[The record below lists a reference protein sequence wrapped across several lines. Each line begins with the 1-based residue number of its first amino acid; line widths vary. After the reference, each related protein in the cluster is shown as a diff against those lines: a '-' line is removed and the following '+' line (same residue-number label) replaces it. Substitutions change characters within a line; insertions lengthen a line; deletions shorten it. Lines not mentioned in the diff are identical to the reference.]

1 MNISSNCYTVKS
13 GGVLLMNNSK
23 KDDLD
28 TKIALFR
35 YELIIPVL
43 NRTYPDRSALQYFKR
58 IASAPLKYP
67 DGTSKEYSFQTIRY
81 WYDTYQKE
89 GFSGLM
95 PKTRNDKGR
104 SRKLNKTLKNKIIEM
119 KQTNPRMTA
128 TSIYLKLI
136 EDGNILKKDISLS
149 TITRFIASKP
159 EFNHIPVE
167 DMRAFEMEHTND
179 MWQLDT
185 TYCSYIKDSRGHKLR
200 TYLIMIIDDHSR
212 MIVGYGF
219 FLEDNA
225 VNVQTVL
232 KRAIAKYG
240 VPKRLYAD
248 NGKPYKNEQL
258 PIICAQLQIQ
268 IIHAQVYHG
277 NSKGK
282 IERSFKSVKE
292 QWMYNTDFDQFKN
305 IEDIDSAFALYISKK
320 NNSPHAS
327 LNGNTPVNV
336 FMDDESSIRRVEA
349 ERLEKIFY
357 HTATRKVAN
366 DATIRLNTKVF
377 ETKQEY
383 IGSKITIKYK
393 PDLSE
398 VYIFDDDSYIKISEV
413 KKVDNSK
420 IKRKR
425 PLFSKEDDQ

>member
-1 MNISSNCYTVKS
+1 
-13 GGVLLMNNSK
+13 
-23 KDDLD
+23 
-28 TKIALFR
+28 
-35 YELIIPVL
+35 
-43 NRTYPDRSALQYFKR
+43 
-58 IASAPLKYP
+58 
-67 DGTSKEYSFQTIRY
+67 
-81 WYDTYQKE
+81 
-89 GFSGLM
+89 
-95 PKTRNDKGR
+95 
-104 SRKLNKTLKNKIIEM
+104 
-119 KQTNPRMTA
+119 
-128 TSIYLKLI
+128 
-136 EDGNILKKDISLS
+136 
-149 TITRFIASKP
+149 
-159 EFNHIPVE
+159 
-167 DMRAFEMEHTND
+167 

-185 TYCSYIKDSRGHKLR
+185 TYCSYIKDSRGHRSR

-268 IIHAQVYHG
+268 ISHAQVFHG

-282 IERSFKSVKE
+282 VERAFKSVKE
-292 QWMYNTDFDQFKN
+292 QWMYNTDFDQFKS
-305 IEDIDSAFALYISKK
+305 IEDIDSAFALYVNKK

-336 FMDDESSIRRVEA
+336 FMDDERSIRRVEP
-349 ERLEKIFY
+349 EKLEKIFY
-357 HTATRKVAN
+357 HTAVRKVAN
-366 DATIRLNTKVF
+366 DATIRLNTKVY

-398 VYIFDDDSYIKISEV
+398 VYIFDDKSYIKISEV
-413 KKVDNSK
+413 KKADNSR

>member
-1 MNISSNCYTVKS
+1 MNISSGCYMFRS
-13 GGVLLMNNSK
+13 GGVFYMNNSK

-35 YELIIPVL
+35 YELIVPVL
-43 NRTYPDRSALQYFKR
+43 NRTYPDRSALQYYKR
-58 IASAPLKYP
+58 IASNPLKYP
-67 DGTSKEYSFQTIRY
+67 DGTSREYSFQTIRY

-95 PKTRNDKGR
+95 PKNRSDKGH
-104 SRKLNKTLKNKIIEM
+104 SRKLNKTLKNKIMEM
-119 KQTNPRMTA
+119 KKTNPRMTA
-128 TSIYLKLI
+128 TSVYLKLI
-136 EDGNILKKDISLS
+136 EDGDIFSLS
-149 TITRFIASKP
+149 TITRFIGSKP
-159 EFNHIPVE
+159 EFNHVPIE
-167 DMRAFEMEHTND
+167 DMRAFEMEHSND

-185 TYCSYIKDSRGHKLR
+185 TYCSYIKDSRGHRSR

-268 IIHAQVYHG
+268 INHAQVFHG

-282 IERSFKSVKE
+282 VERAFKSVKE
-292 QWMYNTDFDQFKN
+292 QWMYNTDFNQFKS
-305 IEDIDSAFALYISKK
+305 IEDIDSAFALYVNKK

-327 LNGNTPVNV
+327 LSGNTPVNV
-336 FMDDESSIRRVEA
+336 FMDDETSIRRGEP
-349 ERLEKIFY
+349 EKLEKIFY
-357 HTATRKVAN
+357 HTAVRKVAN
-366 DATIRLNTKVF
+366 DATIRLNTKVY

-398 VYIFDDDSYIKISEV
+398 VYIFDDKNYIKISEV
-413 KKVDNSK
+413 KKVDNSR

>member
-1 MNISSNCYTVKS
+1 M
-13 GGVLLMNNSK
+13 
-23 KDDLD
+23 
-28 TKIALFR
+28 
-35 YELIIPVL
+35 
-43 NRTYPDRSALQYFKR
+43 
-58 IASAPLKYP
+58 
-67 DGTSKEYSFQTIRY
+67 
-81 WYDTYQKE
+81 
-89 GFSGLM
+89 
-95 PKTRNDKGR
+95 
-104 SRKLNKTLKNKIIEM
+104 
-119 KQTNPRMTA
+119 
-128 TSIYLKLI
+128 
-136 EDGNILKKDISLS
+136 
-149 TITRFIASKP
+149 
-159 EFNHIPVE
+159 EFHI
-167 DMRAFEMEHTND
+167 
-179 MWQLDT
+179 
-185 TYCSYIKDSRGHKLR
+185 
-200 TYLIMIIDDHSR
+200 
-212 MIVGYGF
+212 
-219 FLEDNA
+219 
-225 VNVQTVL
+225 
-232 KRAIAKYG
+232 
-240 VPKRLYAD
+240 
-248 NGKPYKNEQL
+248 
-258 PIICAQLQIQ
+258 
-268 IIHAQVYHG
+268 

-305 IEDIDSAFALYISKK
+305 TEDIDSAFALYVSRK

-383 IGSKITIKYK
+383 IGSRITIKYK